1 MVLVDCQLTGH
12 EPLSAVVGELD
23 SVDAAKVAEHVL
35 LEEAAASR
43 QPAPLE
49 VLLHERLPGE
59 LSAGQE
65 AHGGAHTAAIQ
76 LLHGSPEPNL
86 ETHAG
91 RGPLSSSSTNSTTQ
105 NALILRFTTAPWA
118 SAAVLQPHYGGL
130 APLSACQCRRLFRTS
145 CVLSV
150 VPAASSQQQQPA
162 AAASCSGDGSLLLLL
177 LPLVCQSASTV

>member
-23 SVDAAKVAEHVL
+23 GVDAAKVAEHVL
-35 LEEAAASR
+35 LEEAAAAR

-65 AHGGAHTAAIQ
+65 AHGGAHTAAIR

-86 ETHAG
+86 KTHAG
-91 RGPLSSSSTNSTTQ
+91 RGPLSSSSSSTNST
-105 NALILRFTTAPWA
+105 RKMP
-118 SAAVLQPHYGGL
+118 
-130 APLSACQCRRLFRTS
+130 
-145 CVLSV
+145 
-150 VPAASSQQQQPA
+150 
-162 AAASCSGDGSLLLLL
+162 
-177 LPLVCQSASTV
+177 